1 MDEKLLHDA
10 HDIFCEVFHSKISYE
25 TFRHKHLDNPDI
37 DAGVATLVDYQD
49 GVPAGTN
56 SFMGYTLLD
65 GPRALP
71 VVHSCDTAVR
81 PAFRGRRIFLLLVQR
96 AISVCQ
102 ETPNVLIYATPNEN
116 SYPGFTK
123 LGFLELG
130 RLKSYD
136 GVLQPARFFLR
147 RVRRKLLGKA
157 PALAA
162 FRPGSFSGPGGS
174 WILSSGCPFTEDDL
188 ALINARP
195 GVHLRRSLD
204 FYRWKVDYLPEERR
218 AYLCVRRGGALRAF
232 FILRRN
238 CDGAADHCC
247 CDICDWML
255 PEDEEAAR
263 EIFRA
268 AVRHLRPYCD
278 RLSVSMVNPET
289 EGPVI
294 SSGLPETAN
303 QGQPFMIYPTAE
315 LDAETLSR
323 LKHFRSWTLRYI
335 DTDTILHG

>member
-1 MDEKLLHDA
+1 M
-10 HDIFCEVFHSKISYE
+10 
-25 TFRHKHLDNPDI
+25 
-37 DAGVATLVDYQD
+37 
-49 GVPAGTN
+49 
-56 SFMGYTLLD
+56 
-65 GPRALP
+65 
-71 VVHSCDTAVR
+71 
-81 PAFRGRRIFLLLVQR
+81 
-96 AISVCQ
+96 
-102 ETPNVLIYATPNEN
+102 
-116 SYPGFTK
+116 
-123 LGFLELG
+123 
-130 RLKSYD
+130 
-136 GVLQPARFFLR
+136 
-147 RVRRKLLGKA
+147 
-157 PALAA
+157 
-162 FRPGSFSGPGGS
+162 
-174 WILSSGCPFTEDDL
+174 
-188 ALINARP
+188 
-195 GVHLRRSLD
+195 
-204 FYRWKVDYLPEERR
+204 DYLPEERR
-218 AYLCVRRGGALRAF
+218 AYLCVRRGGALWAF